1 MGLRSH
7 TDSRIAIRSACAV
20 VLATLALGC
29 TATPSPNPAA
39 EPPPFRIG
47 APDELSVSILPEPLV
62 QEQVVV
68 RPDGMITIQLL
79 GDVPAAGRTPDEVA
93 REIEERISRYKRGA
107 RVTVAVVR
115 ANSISVTVLGEVGA
129 PTSLSLGRMTRVTE
143 ALGSVG
149 GTTWLASNGSIRVV
163 RPSPGGTV
171 VLPVDLAAIRGGDL
185 STNIVLE
192 GGDIVYVPPSI
203 LGRIGYAVRAV
214 LFPFEPLLGVAR
226 SAAGTALVQ

>member
-29 TATPSPNPAA
+29 TATPNPNPAA